1 MSSGDDF
8 ENLYKT
14 FNETPTLSGLKRLTE
29 VYKKTPPENQRAFDK
44 EKNEKMVTLVSIEE
58 EIDADT
64 NVTQFFTVIEMLLN
78 NISIIGN
85 AAFKLYKKA
94 TASVG
99 AISKIDFRNEFL
111 AHKEALLLLERIKEQ
126 IEAINELYSDEI
138 DFANKCFSFF
148 SMKKTQKE
156 IDDFFDSGIINEHGR
171 LLERYDYCAL
181 IFENGKLG
189 KKIKNNER
197 KIATLLFGGK
207 RKNNNKNKSKKTYNK
222 NKSKKTYNKKNKNT
236 SRRR

>member
-1 MSSGDDF
+1 MSSGGDF

-14 FNETPTLSGLKRLTE
+14 FNETPTLSGLKRLTA

-44 EKNEKMVTLVSIEE
+44 EKNEKMVRLVSIEE

-64 NVTQFFTVIEMLLN
+64 NVTQFFTVIEILLN
-78 NISIIGN
+78 NIRIIGN

-94 TASVG
+94 TASVR

-171 LLERYDYCAL
+171 LLERYDYCVS